1 MKRIAICLSSQLR
14 EIDKTLENIKNT
26 FEWYFYKS
34 KIDYFIYSPNYFT
47 RKHTLLSDIMEDP
60 YVQYISEKEINCVK
74 QVLNPVSMYIEED
87 DKILSET
94 IRNYIDNDEKYNHAK
109 YFKFVYFGQHYH
121 AEKVIELK
129 QKYEEQNGFEY
140 DYVIRT
146 RPDIF
151 FRRQDLRFY
160 RDYFYDWYHK
170 FDNEENRKENFPS
183 VIGVPYVDVRLGTLQ
198 VGDQMFGGRSESM
211 DQYHQNMTMM
221 NCNIFN
227 DKKFGIYVDQS
238 DSYYWEMLKKAPP
251 EQRWAYYG
259 LINKISFQPTF
270 IIDWIIPREYFYKKY
285 NEMTIQNLDEYFIW
299 SDRMNYTLCNFI
311 NEYRLDYRK
320 TIGFLKNKNIFKY
333 KNSDELIIELKNECL
348 NAKSIQEQEEELKQF
363 LNEEKLC

>member
-47 RKHTLLSDIMEDP
+47 RKHTLLSDIMGDP
-60 YVQYISEKEINCVK
+60 YVQYISENEIDYVK
-74 QVLNPVSMYIEED
+74 KVLNPVSMYIEND
-87 DKILSET
+87 DELLSET
-94 IRNYIDNDEKYNHAK
+94 VSKYIDNVEMYNHAK

-129 QKYEEQNGFEY
+129 RKYEEQNGFEY

-160 RDYFYDWYHK
+160 RDYFYDWYNR
-170 FDNEENRKENFPS
+170 FDLEEINKEVFKS
-183 VIGVPYVDVRLGTLQ
+183 VIGVTYIDVRLGTLQ
-198 VGDQMFGGRSESM
+198 VGDQMFGGRSKSM
-211 DQYHQNMTMM
+211 NQYHQNLTKM
-221 NCNIFN
+221 NCDVFTN
-227 DKKFGIYVDQS
+227 KKNGIYVDNT

-251 EQRWAYYG
+251 EQRWAYFG
-259 LINKISFQPTF
+259 LMNKISFQSPF
-270 IIDWIIPREYFYKKY
+270 VIDWIIPREYFNKKY
-285 NEMTIQNLDEYFIW
+285 NQITVQNLDEYFIW
-299 SDRMNYTLCNFI
+299 SDRMNYKLCNFI
-311 NEYRLDYRK
+311 NEHKLEYKKIIDV
-320 TIGFLKNKNIFKY
+320 LKNKNIFKY
-333 KNSDELIIELKNECL
+333 KNVDELISELVLEL
-348 NAKSIQEQEEELKQF
+348 NINSLSLNQEEELKKF
-363 LNEEKLC
+363 LNR